1 MRSCSEFLMM
11 HYSTMRG
18 LLGLAP
24 DDEMRSWLIE
34 QAYTF
39 ARCKAKGIEL

>member
-1 MRSCSEFLMM
+1 MM

-18 LLGLAP
+18 LLGWAP